1 MNRES
6 AIEAARQIGVA
17 PGDHIF
23 LQSDG
28 QITHPH
34 QHGRNDNGPEHV
46 DGWRVENN
54 GGTYEAMKIHS
65 DDR

>member
-1 MNRES
+1 VNNEQ
-6 AIEAARQIGVA
+6 AIEAARQAGVA

-23 LQSDG
+23 LQSEG
-28 QITHPH
+28 QIDHPH
-34 QHGRNDNGPEHV
+34 FHSGQGTGERHV

-54 GGTYEAMKIHS
+54 GGIFSAQKIHS